1 VKVLIVGGGGRE
13 HALAWKIAQSP
24 LVKKIWAAPGNAGIA
39 DQAECVPIAAED
51 VEGIVA
57 FARRERPDLAIVGP
71 EAPLIAGLA
80 DRLTAEGLAVFGPST
95 RAAMIEGS
103 KVFAKRL
110 MKDHG
115 IPTAAFEVFDDAGSA
130 LAYLKTREAPIVVK
144 AEGIAA
150 GKGVIVAETI
160 ADAERAVHRIMI
172 DRAFGEA
179 GARVV
184 IEEFLDG
191 EEASFLAVTDGKRI
205 LPLASSQDHKRLL
218 DGDRGPNTGGM
229 GAYSPAPVVTPE
241 IEEKIM
247 DRVIRR
253 TIEGLAS
260 EGIVYRGVLYAG
272 IMISG
277 GEPKV
282 LEYNAR
288 FGDPETQPL
297 LARMAGDIVPVL
309 AAVAAGDLES
319 ERFTWDPRPAVCVVM
334 AAEGYPGTPVRG
346 APIEGLEEA
355 ARIPDVVVFHAGTKR
370 SDGRVVVSGGR
381 VLGVTAT
388 GADLAAAQG
397 RAYEA
402 VGKIHWPGAQVRRD
416 IARRALRVSG
426 TRGI

>member
-1 VKVLIVGGGGRE
+1 VRVLIVGGGGRE
-13 HALAWKIAQSP
+13 HALAWKIGQSP

-51 VEGIVA
+51 VEGIVV
-57 FARRERPDLAIVGP
+57 FARRERPDLTIVGP

-80 DRLTAEGLAVFGPST
+80 DRLAGEGLPVFGPSA

-150 GKGVIVAETI
+150 GKGVIVAETL
-160 ADAERAVHRIMI
+160 AEAERAVRQIMI

-191 EEASFLAVTDGKRI
+191 EEASFLAVTDGRSI

-241 IEEKIM
+241 IEKKIM

-253 TIEGLAS
+253 TVEALAS
-260 EGIVYRGVLYAG
+260 EGIAYRGVLYAG
-272 IMISG
+272 IMISD

-297 LARMAGDIVPVL
+297 AKRMAGDVVPVL
-309 AAVAAGDLES
+309 SAVAAGELGS
-319 ERFTWDPRPAVCVVM
+319 ASFTWDPRPAVCVVM

-370 SDGRVVVSGGR
+370 SGGRVVVAGGR

-388 GADLAAAQG
+388 GADLAAAQV

-402 VGKIHWPGAQVRRD
+402 AGKIHWEGVQVRHD
-416 IARRALRVSG
+416 IAHRALRASG
-426 TRGI
+426 ARGI

>member
-1 VKVLIVGGGGRE
+1 MKVLIVGGGGRE
-13 HALAWKIAQSP
+13 HALAWKIAGSP
-24 LVKKIWAAPGNAGIA
+24 LVEQIWAAPGNAGIA

-57 FARRERPDLAIVGP
+57 FARRERPDLTVVGP
-71 EAPLIAGLA
+71 EAPLIAGLSDA
-80 DRLTAEGLAVFGPST
+80 LQAEGLPVFGPGA
-95 RAAMIEGS
+95 RAAMLEGS
-103 KVFAKRL
+103 KVFAKRV

-115 IPTAAFEVFDDAGSA
+115 IPTAAFEVFGDAGRA
-130 LAYLKTREAPIVVK
+130 RAYLATRQAPIVVK

-150 GKGVIVAETI
+150 GKGVIVAETLAE
-160 ADAERAVHRIMI
+160 ADRAVRRIMV
-172 DRAFGEA
+172 DRVFGEA

-241 IEEKIM
+241 MERKIM
-247 DRVIRR
+247 DRIVRK
-253 TIEGLAS
+253 TIDALAA
-260 EGIVYRGVLYAG
+260 EGIPYRGLLYAG
-272 IMISG
+272 IMICD

-297 LARMAGDIVPVL
+297 LKRMASDIVPVL
-309 AAVAAGDLES
+309 AAVAAGDLGDA
-319 ERFTWDPRPAVCVVM
+319 RFGWDPRPAVCVVM
-334 AAEGYPGTPVRG
+334 AAEGYPETPVRG
-346 APIEGLEEA
+346 ASIEGLAEA
-355 ARIPDVVVFHAGTKR
+355 GRVPDVVVFHAGTR
-370 SDGRVVVSGGR
+370 REGGRVLVSGGR
-381 VLGVTAT
+381 VLGVTAS
-388 GADLAAAQG
+388 GLDLAAART

-402 VGKIHWPGAQVRRD
+402 VGKIHWEGAQSRRD
-416 IARRALRVSG
+416 IAHRALRRG
-426 TRGI
+426 EARGI

>member
-1 VKVLIVGGGGRE
+1 MKILIVGGGGRE

-39 DQAECVPIAAED
+39 DQAECLALAAED
-51 VEGIVA
+51 VDGIVA
-57 FARRERPDLAIVGP
+57 FAKRERPDLTVVGP
-71 EAPLIAGLA
+71 EAPLIAGMADALA
-80 DRLTAEGLAVFGPST
+80 VEGFPVFGPGA
-95 RAAMIEGS
+95 RAARLEGS
-103 KVFAKRL
+103 KVFAKRI

-115 IPTAAFEVFDDAGSA
+115 IPTAAFEVFSDAESA
-130 LAYLKTREAPIVVK
+130 LAHLRARAAPIVVK

-150 GKGVIVAETI
+150 GKGVFVAETI
-160 ADAERAVHRIMI
+160 EEAERAVRRIMI

-241 IEEKIM
+241 MERKIM
-247 DRVIRR
+247 DQVVRKTV
-253 TIEGLAS
+253 EALAA
-260 EGIVYRGVLYAG
+260 EGIAYRGVLYAG
-272 IMISG
+272 IMICD

-282 LEYNAR
+282 LEFNAR

-297 LARMAGDIVPVL
+297 CKRMAGDIVPVL
-309 AAVAAGDLES
+309 AAVAAGDLGDA
-319 ERFTWDPRPAVCVVM
+319 RFAWDPRPAVCVVM

-346 APIEGLEEA
+346 PVIEGLAEA
-355 ARIPDVVVFHAGTKR
+355 ARVPDVAVFHAGTKR
-370 SDGRVVVSGGR
+370 SNGRIVVWGGR
-381 VLGVTAT
+381 VLGVTAS
-388 GADLAAAQG
+388 GDDLAEAQG

-402 VGKIHWPGAQVRRD
+402 VGKIHWEGAQVRRD
-416 IARRALRVSG
+416 IAHRALR
-426 TRGI
+426 RG